1 MFDQRGNTLKDV
13 VRMVANCEGA
23 HSIKIFRLSQ
33 PGGRHNRRAFKNPER
48 HLLDNILVFGVKYTH
63 VVVIE
68 CALYLYEML
77 AEGGHIERLA
87 DEKRRLRPS
96 FVATDATQFFSMSQ
110 NWLAFARGLILVFA
124 TAARSFTDRI
134 RAAGT

>member
-1 MFDQRGNTLKDV
+1 MDNVLV
-13 VRMVANCEGA
+13 V
-23 HSIKIFRLSQ
+23 
-33 PGGRHNRRAFKNPER
+33 
-48 HLLDNILVFGVKYTH
+48 GVKYTH
-63 VVVIE
+63 IVVIE

-110 NWLAFARGLILVFA
+110 NWLAFAGGLILAFA

-134 RAAGT
+134 RAAST